1 MLKFEEII
9 SKFQIEGEITEVKPL
24 GHGTV
29 NHTYEIACGREHYV
43 LQEMNHI
50 VFKYPTEVM
59 NNLFLVTEYLR
70 NVIEEGRQGS
80 GSGNTDVYS
89 DKSRKPAASDRKR
102 KLFQAIPDDL
112 LRRGDGKTED
122 KRRGI

>member
-9 SKFQIEGEITEVKPL
+9 SKFQIEGEITDVKPL

-29 NHTYEIACGREHYV
+29 NHTYEIVCGGEHYV

-59 NNLFLVTEYLR
+59 NNLFLVTEYLHD
-70 NVIEEGRQGS
+70 VI
-80 GSGNTDVYS
+80 
-89 DKSRKPAASDRKR
+89 
-102 KLFQAIPDDL
+102 
-112 LRRGDGKTED
+112 
-122 KRRGI
+122 